1 MPRIRTYSDLAE
13 PDRSGILTQVTA
25 QRSRVAAR
33 LATVRH
39 VVAVASGKGG
49 VGKSF
54 VTAGLATAL
63 VRSGRAI
70 GVLDADLQSP
80 TAARMLGVA
89 IGRLEV
95 TGDAVIPPRSADGIR
110 VMSSDLL
117 LAEGAPLQWKEPA
130 HERFVWRGT
139 LETGM
144 LREFL
149 SDVEWGTLDVL
160 LVDLP
165 PGGDRLGALI
175 ELVPP
180 PDLAGIVVV
189 TIPSD
194 ASLRAVRR
202 GVREARDRGVRV
214 LGIVENMAGYA
225 CGKCGEASPLFSG
238 DAAQQLAKDADA
250 PILAS
255 IPFDPAIQ
263 VLTDS
268 GQRTAASASSDSGQR
283 TAASHSLSAMQQA
296 VTTLLSRLAP

>member
-1 MPRIRTYSDLAE
+1 MPRIRTYNDLAE
-13 PDRSGILTQVTA
+13 PDRSDLLGQVTA

-33 LATVRH
+33 LAPVRH

-54 VTAGLATAL
+54 VTAGLAAAL
-63 VRSGRAI
+63 ARSSRAI

-80 TAARMLGVA
+80 TAARMLGVPV
-89 IGRLEV
+89 GRLEV

-110 VMSSDLL
+110 VMSSELL

-165 PGGDRLGALI
+165 PGGDRLGALT
-175 ELVPP
+175 ELVPN
-180 PDLAGIVVV
+180 LAGIVVV

-225 CGKCGEASPLFSG
+225 CGKCGEVSPLFSG

-255 IPFDPAIQ
+255 IPFDPATQ
-263 VLTDS
+263 KAWDGGT
-268 GQRTAASASSDSGQR
+268 GARGHGTAAPQSSQLPAHSPAAALER
-283 TAASHSLSAMQQA
+283 AATALM
-296 VTTLLSRLAP
+296 SRLP

>member
-1 MPRIRTYSDLAE
+1 MPRIRTYHDLAE
-13 PDRSGILTQVTA
+13 PDRSDLLGQVTA
-25 QRSRVAAR
+25 QRSRVASR
-33 LATVRH
+33 LAQVHH

-63 VRSGRAI
+63 ARAGRAV

-80 TAARMLGVA
+80 TAARMLGCA
-89 IGRLEV
+89 PGRLEV
-95 TGDAVIPPRSADGIR
+95 TEDAVVPPRAADGVR
-110 VMSSDLL
+110 VMSSELL
-117 LAEGAPLQWKEPA
+117 LDEGAPLKWKEPA

-139 LETGM
+139 LEAGM

-149 SDVEWGTLDVL
+149 SDVAWGALDLL

-165 PGGDRLGALI
+165 PGGDRLGALT
-175 ELVPP
+175 ELVPN
-180 PDLAGIVVV
+180 LAGIVVV

-202 GVREARDRGVRV
+202 GVREARDRGIRV

-225 CGKCGEASPLFSG
+225 CGKCGEVSPLFSG

-255 IPFDPAIQ
+255 IPFDPALQ
-263 VLTDS
+263 ASTDS
-268 GQRTAASASSDSGQR
+268 GQRTTANPSSG
-283 TAASHSLSAMQQA
+283 ALQQA
-296 VTTLLSRLAP
+296 ATTLLARLAP